1 MHDEATHF
9 LQYVASVSKTH
20 FTRGKLVLDV
30 GSFDFNGSNR
40 PLFDSSCKI
49 HGNDVFP
56 GRNVD
61 LVYKTS
67 ELPFYDP
74 TFDTIVSSNCF
85 QHDPDY
91 KESLRKLIQI
101 LRPGG
106 ILAFTCAT
114 TGKPEHG
121 TKKNKPEMSLGT
133 RSGLSKWKDY
143 YKTLTFEDIK
153 DSLNL
158 AGFQMYAVFCNK
170 ASKDLFFVGL
180 KKDPK
185 RPDLSLDFSGYAG
198 FAGVSLETTPAPK
211 LAGNVEKIAGN
222 PLIAENLLITSA
234 GNPDLNTVLT
244 FDQLS
249 DAEKAL
255 VQSYLET
262 LPQS

>member
-9 LQYVASVSKTH
+9 LKYVASVSKSH
-20 FTRGKLVLDV
+20 FTRGKLALDV
-30 GSFDFNGSNR
+30 GSYDYNGSNR
-40 PLFDSSCKI
+40 DLFDSSCKV

-56 GRNVD
+56 GYNVD
-61 LVYKTS
+61 LVYKTA
-67 ELPFYDP
+67 ELPFFEP

-85 QHDPDY
+85 QHDLEF
-91 KESLRKLIQI
+91 KESLRKLLQI

-121 TKKNKPEMSLGT
+121 TKRNKPEMSLAS
-133 RSGLSKWKDY
+133 RVGLSKWKDY

-158 AGFQMYAVFCNK
+158 AGFQTYAVFCNK

-185 RPDLSLDFSGYAG
+185 RPDFSLDFSGYAG
-198 FAGVSLETTPAPK
+198 NGVEKTAEFPLPEPAPTP
-211 LAGNVEKIAGN
+211 EP
-222 PLIAENLLITSA
+222 PLPKSSIDE
-234 GNPDLNTVLT
+234 VLT
-244 FDQLS
+244 YDQLT
-249 DAEKAL
+249 DAEKAI
-255 VQSYLET
+255 VQTYLER
-262 LPQS
+262 QSQT

>member
-30 GSFDFNGSNR
+30 GSFDYNGSNKQ
-40 PLFDSSCKI
+40 LFDTSCKI

-67 ELPFYDP
+67 ELPFFEP

-91 KESLRKLIQI
+91 KESLRKLTQI

-121 TKKNKPEMSLGT
+121 TKKNKPEMSLAT
-133 RSGLSKWKDY
+133 RSGLSKWRDY
-143 YKTLTFEDIK
+143 YKPLTFEDIK
-153 DSLNL
+153 DYLNL
-158 AGFQMYAVFCNK
+158 AEFQSYAVFSNIV
-170 ASKDLFFVGL
+170 SKDLFFAGL
-180 KKDPK
+180 KKDPR
-185 RPDLSLDFSGYAG
+185 RPDFTLDFSNYPN
-198 FAGVSLETTPAPK
+198 FAGNIERVAAFSFQERHEPSATPQ
-211 LAGNVEKIAGN
+211 
-222 PLIAENLLITSA
+222 
-234 GNPDLNTVLT
+234 PDLNAVLT
-244 FDQLS
+244 YEQLT

-255 VQSYLET
+255 VQSYLES
-262 LPQS
+262 LPQT

>member
-20 FTRGKLVLDV
+20 FTRGKLALDV

-40 PLFDSSCKI
+40 SLFDSSCKL

-91 KESLRKLIQI
+91 KESIRKLTQI

-121 TKKNKPEMSLGT
+121 TKKNKPEMSLAT
-133 RSGLSKWKDY
+133 RSGLSKWRDY

-153 DSLNL
+153 VSLNS
-158 AGFQMYAVFCNK
+158 AEFQTYAVFCNK
-170 ASKDLFFVGL
+170 TSKDLFFVGL

-185 RPDLSLDFSGYAG
+185 RPDFTLDFSAYAG
-198 FAGVSLETTPAPK
+198 FAGNIENVAGFPDT
-211 LAGNVEKIAGN
+211 AGNQPQA
-222 PLIAENLLITSA
+222 
-234 GNPDLNTVLT
+234 DLNTVLT
-244 FDQLS
+244 FDQLT

-255 VQSYLET
+255 VQSYLENH
-262 LPQS
+262 PQT